1 MVIRSKRIYATTS
14 FTPYN
19 PPTTFFKIRA
29 GQATLPTSFLLNSP
43 FSSKPIYKSSHRL
56 RPPRLFIFISSANTA
71 NGKTKIQRI
80 IICYLQASSIRFLLT
95 SSIYIPTCTLKTPAH
110 KKKWNKEN
118 KKLPVLLPTAIIIYT
133 FPLIL

>member
-1 MVIRSKRIYATTS
+1 M
-14 FTPYN
+14 N
-19 PPTTFFKIRA
+19 QFFKRKNFRIPFSATLFVIRA
-29 GQATLPTSFLLNSP
+29 GQTALPTSLFLDSP
-43 FSSKPIYKSSHRL
+43 FSTKPIYKSSHRL

-80 IICYLQASSIRFLLT
+80 IICYLQASAIRFLLT

-110 KKKWNKEN
+110 KKRGKEEKRKR

-133 FPLIL
+133 FPLILQ